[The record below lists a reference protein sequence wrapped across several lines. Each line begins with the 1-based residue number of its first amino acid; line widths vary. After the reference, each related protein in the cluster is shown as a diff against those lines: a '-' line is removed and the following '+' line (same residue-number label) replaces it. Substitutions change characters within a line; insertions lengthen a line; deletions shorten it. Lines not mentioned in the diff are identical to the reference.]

1 MFTGILQGTASVVG
15 LEKTEGLGI
24 VALEFEDEF
33 CTDLQV
39 GASVSVDGVCL
50 TATKILS
57 NRCVSFDVIWQ
68 SLYVT
73 TLKNLELGLLVNVE
87 RAAKDGAEV
96 GGHYISGHVDFSAE
110 ILHISHPHN
119 NHVLR
124 INIPPHWGKYIFSKG
139 YLAINGA
146 SLTVSDVSREESW
159 FEIWLIP
166 ETLRVTNFCIK
177 KAGHYVNVEV
187 ERSTQVLV
195 DTVRSTIEENFNR
208 LLPTLS
214 NTLSITPLLEDIL
227 IENLKIPSFRSP
239 DEI

>member
-73 TLKNLELGLLVNVE
+73 TLKNLELWHVYWQTVF
-87 RAAKDGAEV
+87 RAEQDFKD
-96 GGHYISGHVDFSAE
+96 
-110 ILHISHPHN
+110 
-119 NHVLR
+119 
-124 INIPPHWGKYIFSKG
+124 
-139 YLAINGA
+139 
-146 SLTVSDVSREESW
+146 
-159 FEIWLIP
+159 
-166 ETLRVTNFCIK
+166 RV
-177 KAGHYVNVEV
+177 
-187 ERSTQVLV
+187 RQ
-195 DTVRSTIEENFNR
+195 R
-208 LLPTLS
+208 
-214 NTLSITPLLEDIL
+214 
-227 IENLKIPSFRSP
+227 
-239 DEI
+239 